1 MNENIKRYL
10 LIAVAALLG
19 LYAYFS
25 LLLGPLAIKEAK
37 AQKEIKDLT
46 PRISKAESLIARTKV
61 IAESDTNAARA
72 KVLHE
77 IIDSTVPGG
86 SSIVWLPERLEQC
99 FKPHGI
105 PRITSRLVS
114 EQPDT
119 EFSNYKRSEW
129 DVDIS
134 QITLSSLARALVD
147 FENREGLAQ
156 ITQFQIDAIPTN
168 VEAQRARFKFTTVVK

>member
-1 MNENIKRYL
+1 MNENLKRYI

-25 LLLGPLAIKEAK
+25 LLLGPLAVKEARAK
-37 AQKEIKDLT
+37 KEIKDLT

-77 IIDSTVPGG
+77 VIDSTIPNGASV
-86 SSIVWLPERLEQC
+86 VWLPERLEQC
-99 FKPHGI
+99 FKPQGI
-105 PRITSRLVS
+105 PRITSRLVK

-119 EFSNYKRSEW
+119 EFVNYKHSEW
-129 DVDIS
+129 DVDIA
-134 QITLSSLARALVD
+134 QITLSSLAKALVD

-156 ITQFQIDAIPTN
+156 ITQLQIDAIPTN
-168 VEAQRARFKFTTVVK
+168 IEAQRVRFRFTTVVK